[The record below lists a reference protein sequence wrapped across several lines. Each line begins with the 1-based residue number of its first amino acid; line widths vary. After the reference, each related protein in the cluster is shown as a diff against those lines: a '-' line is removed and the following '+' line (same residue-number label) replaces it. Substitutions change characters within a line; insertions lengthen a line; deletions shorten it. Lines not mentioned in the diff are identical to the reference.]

1 MFFTGLLVVALVITL
16 QSLYTGAEHWN
27 GVYDAPRC
35 PIRMCLTGPPPVCEK
50 LKMKPCYADREV
62 MTMFGK
68 NFLCDT
74 KTDGGGWILMQ
85 RRIRPGVNFKENWQT
100 YKEGF
105 GTLSG
110 DFWIGLDFIY
120 LLMTQHNYELRIDM
134 MYQNRSYYAKYGTFR
149 IANEADRFRLTIS
162 DYSGT
167 AGNSLNAHNNS
178 QFYTIDR
185 SDGYNCAAHYEAG
198 WWFNRCYSAYLNG
211 VWVET
216 SRYEGIHWDALGFKI
231 RT

>member
-1 MFFTGLLVVALVITL
+1 
-16 QSLYTGAEHWN
+16 
-27 GVYDAPRC
+27 
-35 PIRMCLTGPPPVCEK
+35 MCLTGPPPVCEK

-120 LLMTQHNYELRIDM
+120 LLMTQHI
-134 MYQNRSYYAKYGTFR
+134 
-149 IANEADRFRLTIS
+149 
-162 DYSGT
+162 
-167 AGNSLNAHNNS
+167 NAHNNS

-198 WWFNRCYSAYLNG
+198 WWFNRCYTAYLNG

-216 SRYEGIHWDALGFKI
+216 SRYEGIHWDALGKEVHTLQSVEMKL
-231 RT
+231 RKKNY